1 VGNLLQLGGDAA
13 MPPPVSGLRPPA
25 DTSRVRDTHPLVS
38 ILFFP
43 RATIRHVVNTN
54 PELHLAALLMLA
66 GFFSTLE
73 RASTRGM
80 GDRVNVWI
88 LVVAALA
95 LAPLALPLS
104 RIGSWFG
111 EWAGSKF
118 GGVASRDEVLAAYA
132 WAGVPVIVWSLLF
145 WPIQLALFGKEM
157 FTTATPLMEES
168 NPILLIAIGVSGLFA
183 SLWSLIIG
191 LHVFAEVHQ
200 FSAWRSVGAAALMFS
215 VIAVPLLAIGGL
227 ALLAA
232 R

>member
-1 VGNLLQLGGDAA
+1 LDGHAS
-13 MPPPVSGLRPPA
+13 MPPPAGGLRPPA

-38 ILFFP
+38 IFFFP

-54 PELHLAALLMLA
+54 PELHLAVLLLLT
-66 GFFSTLE
+66 GFFNTLE
-73 RASTRGM
+73 RASNRGL

-95 LAPLALPLS
+95 LAPLALPFS
-104 RIGSWFG
+104 RIGAWLG

-118 GGVASRDEVLAAYA
+118 GGVASRDEVRAAYA
-132 WAGVPVIVWSLLF
+132 WAGVPGIMWSLLF
-145 WPIQLALFGKEM
+145 WPIQFALFGEEM
-157 FTTATPLMEES
+157 FTTATPFMDES
-168 NPILLIAIGVSGLFA
+168 NPILLLAIGVSGLFA
-183 SLWSLIIG
+183 YLWSIIIG

-200 FSAWRSVGAAALMFS
+200 FSAWRSAGAAALMFCI
-215 VIAVPLLAIGGL
+215 IAVPLLAIGGL